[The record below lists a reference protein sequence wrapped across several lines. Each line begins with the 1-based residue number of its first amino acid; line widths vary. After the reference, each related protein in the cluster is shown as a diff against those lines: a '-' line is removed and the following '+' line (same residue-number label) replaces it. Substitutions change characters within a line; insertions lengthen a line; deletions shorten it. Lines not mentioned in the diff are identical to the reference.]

1 MAAEVSDVNGT
12 ASGMSGMMPDAACTT
27 HLSDRRCAFY
37 GRGVTIAAELADV
50 VDRIA
55 RSDADLHA
63 FVDEPGRAER
73 VRAEVDAIASR
84 WPDPGHRPPLHGVP
98 LGVKDVF
105 RADGLPTRA
114 GSDVPAELLDGAEA
128 TAVTRLRAAGAV
140 VAGKTVTTE
149 FAYFAPGPTRNP
161 HHPEHTPG
169 GSSSG
174 SAAAVAAGLVPL
186 ALGTQ
191 TVGSV
196 IRPAAYCG
204 CIGFKPTYGR
214 VPCDGVIPNAPTFDT
229 VGLFAADL
237 DLMAAAAAA
246 LVHGWASAGP
256 GDRPVLGVPAGP
268 YLDQADVGACGAF
281 AAQISALRAAG
292 YQVREV
298 AALDD
303 VAEVN
308 RRQVVVNLVELART
322 HDTWFDRY
330 AERYRPQTAEAVREG
345 RLIDAATYAAALDG
359 VHAFRRTLPQLMAD
373 AGVDVWICPSAT
385 GPAPRGLDTT
395 GKPTMSVP
403 WTQSGLPAL
412 SLPAGTVAREPGG
425 PALPVGLQCV
435 GRPAADEQLLAWAP
449 GLAEALR
456 DPTNGTFVG

>member
-1 MAAEVSDVNGT
+1 
-12 ASGMSGMMPDAACTT
+12 MMPDAARTT

-37 GRGVTIAAELADV
+37 GRGVSIAAELADV

-55 RSDADLHA
+55 HSDADLHA
-63 FVDEPGRAER
+63 FVDEPGRADR
-73 VRAEVDAIASR
+73 VRAEVDAMTRR
-84 WPDPGHRPPLHGVP
+84 WPDPEHRPPLHGVP

-105 RADGLPTRA
+105 RVDGLPTRA
-114 GSDVPAELLDGAEA
+114 GSAVPAELLDGAEA

-214 VPCDGVIPNAPTFDT
+214 VPCDGVIANAPTFDT
-229 VGLFAADL
+229 VGLFAADPPL
-237 DLMAAAAAA
+237 AMAATAA
-246 LVHGWASAGP
+246 LVHGWGP
-256 GDRPVLGVPAGP
+256 VAPGERPVLGVPAGP

-281 AAQISALRAAG
+281 ATQITALRAAG
-292 YQVREV
+292 YDVREV
-298 AALDD
+298 AAVDD
-303 VAEVN
+303 IAQVN
-308 RRQVVVNLVELART
+308 RRQIVVNLVELARG
-322 HDTWFDRY
+322 HEAWFDRY
-330 AERYRPQTAEAVREG
+330 ADRYRPQTAAAIREG
-345 RLIDAATYAAALDG
+345 RSIDVATYRAALDG
-359 VHAFRRTLPQLMAD
+359 VHALRRTLPQLMAD
-373 AGVDVWICPSAT
+373 AGIDVWICPSAT

-395 GKPTMSVP
+395 GSPAMSVP
-403 WTQSGLPAL
+403 WTQAGLPAL
-412 SLPAGTVAREPGG
+412 SLPASTVVRDPGG

-435 GRPAADEQLLAWAP
+435 GRPGADERLLAWAP
-449 GLAEALR
+449 DIAEAVR
-456 DPTNGTFVG
+456 

>member
-1 MAAEVSDVNGT
+1 
-12 ASGMSGMMPDAACTT
+12 MMPDLPQVT
-27 HLSDRRCAFY
+27 HLSDRRCGLY
-37 GRGVTIAAELADV
+37 GQDVPTI

-55 RSDADLHA
+55 HANTDLHA
-63 FVDEPGRAER
+63 FLDEPGRAER
-73 VRAEVDAIASR
+73 VTAAVDEIARR
-84 WPDPGHRPPLHGVP
+84 WPDPEHRPPLYGIPV
-98 LGVKDVF
+98 GVKDVF
-105 RADGLPTRA
+105 RVDGLPTRA
-114 GSDVPAELLDGAEA
+114 GSELPAEELAGDEA
-128 TAVTRLRAAGAV
+128 VAVTRLREHGAV

-196 IRPAAYCG
+196 VRPAAYCG

-237 DLMAAAAAA
+237 PLLTAATAA
-246 LVHGWASAGP
+246 LVYGWAVAP
-256 GDRPVLGVPAGP
+256 TTDHPVLGVPAGP

-281 AAQISALRAAG
+281 ATQITAVRAAG
-292 YQVREV
+292 YEVREV

-303 VAEVN
+303 IAEVN

-322 HDTWFDRY
+322 HEPWFDRY
-330 AERYRPQTAEAVREG
+330 ADRYRPRTAAAIREG
-345 RLIDAATYAAALDG
+345 RSIDAATYAAALDG
-359 VHAFRRTLPQLMAD
+359 VHTLRRALPHRMAE
-373 AGVDVWICPSAT
+373 AGIDVWICPAAT

-395 GKPTMSVP
+395 GSPTMSVP
-403 WTQSGLPAL
+403 WTQAGLPAL
-412 SLPAGTVAREPGG
+412 SLPAGTVAREPDG

-435 GRPAADEQLLAWAP
+435 GRPGADEQLLAWAP
-449 GLAEALR
+449 AIAEAC
-456 DPTNGTFVG
+456 

>member
-1 MAAEVSDVNGT
+1 VST
-12 ASGMSGMMPDAACTT
+12 
-27 HLSDRRCAFY
+27 
-37 GRGVTIAAELADV
+37 AAELADV

-55 RSDADLHA
+55 KADVELHA
-63 FVDEPGRAER
+63 FVDESSRADR
-73 VRAEVDAIASR
+73 VRADVEALAER
-84 WPDPGHRPPLHGVP
+84 WPDPEDRPPLYGVP
-98 LGVKDVF
+98 LGVKDVY
-105 RADGLPTRA
+105 RTDGLPTRA
-114 GSDVPAELLDGAEA
+114 GSAVPAELLAGPEA
-128 TAVTRLRAAGAV
+128 TAVTRLRVAGCV

-237 DLMAAAAAA
+237 PLAEAAAAA
-246 LVHGWASAGP
+246 LVYGWDVAPAG
-256 GDRPVLGVPAGP
+256 GRPVLGVPAGP
-268 YLDQADVGACGAF
+268 YVDQADLGACGRF
-281 AAQISALRAAG
+281 ATQITALREAG
-292 YQVREV
+292 HQVREI
-298 AALDD
+298 AEFDD
-303 VAEVN
+303 IAQVN
-308 RRQVVVNLVELART
+308 RRHVVVNLVELART
-322 HDTWFDRY
+322 HEPWFDRY
-330 AERYRPQTAEAVREG
+330 AGSYRPQTAAAIREG
-345 RLIDAATYAAALDG
+345 RSIDAATYAAALDG
-359 VHAFRRTLPQLMAD
+359 VHAFRRTLPHRMVD
-373 AGVDVWICPSAT
+373 AGIDVWICPSAT

-395 GKPTMSVP
+395 GSPTMSVP
-403 WTQSGLPAL
+403 WTQAGLPAL

-435 GRPAADEQLLAWAP
+435 GRPGADEQLLAWAP
-449 GLAEALR
+449 GIAEALR
-456 DPTNGTFVG
+456 GR

>member
-1 MAAEVSDVNGT
+1 
-12 ASGMSGMMPDAACTT
+12 MMPDSARAT
-27 HLSDRRCAFY
+27 HLFDRRCAPY
-37 GRGVTIAAELADV
+37 GQGVSSAAELTDV
-50 VDRIA
+50 VHRIA
-55 RSDADLHA
+55 HADADLHA

-73 VRAEVDAIASR
+73 VGAEVDAIARR
-84 WPDPGHRPPLHGVP
+84 WPDPTHRPPLYGVL

-105 RADGLPTRA
+105 RVDGLPTRA
-114 GSDVPAELLDGAEA
+114 GSAVPAELLDGPEA
-128 TAVTRLRAAGAV
+128 TAVTRLRTAGAV

-214 VPCDGVIPNAPTFDT
+214 VPCDGVIANAPTFDT

-237 DLMAAAAAA
+237 PLATAASAA
-246 LVHGWASAGP
+246 LVYGWAAVP
-256 GDRPVLGVPAGP
+256 AGDRPVLGVPTGP
-268 YLDQADVGACGAF
+268 YLDQADVGACGEF
-281 AAQISALRAAG
+281 ADQITALRAAG

-303 VAEVN
+303 IAQVN
-308 RRQVVVNLVELART
+308 RRQAVVNLVELARS
-322 HDTWFDRY
+322 HEAWFDRY
-330 AERYRPQTAEAVREG
+330 ADSYRPQTAAAIREG
-345 RLIDAATYAAALDG
+345 RSIDAATYRAALDG
-359 VHAFRRTLPQLMAD
+359 VHAFRRTLPHLMVD
-373 AGVDVWICPSAT
+373 AGIDIWICPSAT

-395 GKPTMSVP
+395 GSPTMSVP
-403 WTQSGLPAL
+403 WTQAGLPAL
-412 SLPAGTVAREPGG
+412 SLPAGTVAREPSG

-435 GRPAADEQLLAWAP
+435 GRPGADEQLLAHAA
-449 GLAEALR
+449 GITEALR
-456 DPTNGTFVG
+456 NPTNGAFGG

>member
-1 MAAEVSDVNGT
+1 V
-12 ASGMSGMMPDAACTT
+12 TT
-27 HLSDRRCAFY
+27 
-37 GRGVTIAAELADV
+37 I

-55 RSDADLHA
+55 HSETELHA

-73 VRAEVDAIASR
+73 VAAEVAEIARR
-84 WPDPGHRPPLHGVP
+84 WPDPEQRPRLHAVP
-98 LGVKDVF
+98 LGVKDIF
-105 RADGLPTRA
+105 RVDGLPTRA
-114 GSDVPAELLDGAEA
+114 GSELPEEEFAGPEA
-128 TAVTRLRAAGAV
+128 VAVTRLREAGAV

-161 HHPEHTPG
+161 HHPDHTPG

-204 CIGFKPTYGR
+204 CVGFKPSYGR

-229 VGLFAADL
+229 VGLFAAGL
-237 DLMAAAAAA
+237 ALVAAASAP
-246 LVHGWASAGP
+246 LVDGWANASAG
-256 GDRPVLGVPAGP
+256 RPVLGVPAGP
-268 YLDQADVGACGAF
+268 YLDQADAGASGAF
-281 AAQISALRAAG
+281 TGQVTALRAAG
-292 YQVREV
+292 YEVREV

-303 VAEVN
+303 IAQVN

-322 HDTWFDRY
+322 HDVWFERY
-330 AERYRPQTAEAVREG
+330 GDRYRPQTAAAIREG
-345 RLIDAATYAAALDG
+345 RSIDAATYAAALDG
-359 VHAFRRTLPQLMAD
+359 VHAFRRALPQLMAD

-395 GKPTMSVP
+395 GNPAMSVP
-403 WTQSGLPAL
+403 WTQAGLPAL

-435 GRPAADEQLLAWAP
+435 GRPGADEQLLAWAP
-449 GLAEALR
+449 EVAAALDGL
-456 DPTNGTFVG
+456 

>member
-1 MAAEVSDVNGT
+1 VSLAA
-12 ASGMSGMMPDAACTT
+12 
-27 HLSDRRCAFY
+27 
-37 GRGVTIAAELADV
+37 I

-55 RSDADLHA
+55 RTDPELRA

-73 VRAEVDAIASR
+73 VRAEADALAER
-84 WPDPGHRPPLHGVP
+84 WPDPARRPPLYGVP

-114 GSDVPAELLDGAEA
+114 GSTLPEGEFAGPEA
-128 TAVTRLRAAGAV
+128 TAVTRLHAAGAV

-161 HHPEHTPG
+161 HHREHTPG

-204 CIGFKPTYGR
+204 CLGFKPTYGR
-214 VPCDGVIPNAPTFDT
+214 VPCDGVVPNAPTFDT

-237 DLMAAAAAA
+237 ALATEAAAA
-246 LVHGWASAGP
+246 LVDGWAPAPVG
-256 GDRPVLGVPAGP
+256 GLPVLGVPTGP
-268 YLDQADVGACGAF
+268 YLDQAERGACGEF
-281 AAQISALRAAG
+281 AAQITALRAAG
-292 YQVREV
+292 YRVREV
-298 AALDD
+298 GALDD
-303 VAEVN
+303 IAEVN
-308 RRQVVVNLVELART
+308 QRQITVNLVELART
-322 HDTWFDRY
+322 HETWFDRY
-330 AERYRPQTAEAVREG
+330 ADRYRPQTAAGIREG
-345 RLIDAATYAAALDG
+345 RSIDAETYAAALEG
-359 VHAFRRTLPQLMAD
+359 VHAFRRILPALMAD

-385 GPAPRGLDTT
+385 GPAPHGLDTT
-395 GKPTMSVP
+395 GSPVMNVP
-403 WTQSGLPAL
+403 WTQAGLPAL
-412 SLPAGTVAREPGG
+412 SLPAGAVAREPGG

-435 GRPAADEQLLAWAP
+435 GRPGADEQLLGWAEDI
-449 GLAEALR
+449 AAALR
-456 DPTNGTFVG
+456 LTNGTVVPLRTPRLLR

>member
-1 MAAEVSDVNGT
+1 VS
-12 ASGMSGMMPDAACTT
+12 
-27 HLSDRRCAFY
+27 
-37 GRGVTIAAELADV
+37 IATELADV

-55 RSDADLHA
+55 RTDGDLHA
-63 FVDEPGRAER
+63 FLDEPGRADR
-73 VRAEVDAIASR
+73 VRAEVEALAAHE
-84 WPDPGHRPPLHGVP
+84 PGSPLHGVP

-105 RADGLPTRA
+105 RVDGLPTRA
-114 GSDVPAELLDGAEA
+114 GSAVPADLLAGAEA

-149 FAYFAPGPTRNP
+149 FAFFAPGPTRNP
-161 HHPEHTPG
+161 HDPEHTPG

-196 IRPAAYCG
+196 VRPAAYCG

-237 DLMAAAAAA
+237 ALAVAACAA
-246 LVHGWASAGP
+246 LADGWSTRPAG
-256 GDRPVLGVPAGP
+256 DLPVLGVPAGP

-281 AAQISALRAAG
+281 AAQIAALRAAG
-292 YQVREV
+292 HQVREV

-303 VAEVN
+303 IAEVN
-308 RRQVVVNLVELART
+308 RRQTVVNLVELART
-322 HDTWFDRY
+322 HEPWFDRH
-330 AERYRPQTAEAVREG
+330 ADVYRPQTAAAVREG
-345 RLIDAATYAAALDG
+345 RTIDEATYTAALDG
-359 VHAFRRTLPQLMAD
+359 VHTFRRTLPDLMDD
-373 AGVDVWICPSAT
+373 AGIDVWICPSAT
-385 GPAPRGLDTT
+385 GPAPRGLDST
-395 GKPTMSVP
+395 GSPLLSVP
-403 WTQSGLPAL
+403 WTQAGVPAL
-412 SLPAGTVAREPGG
+412 SLPAGTVARDPDG

-435 GRPAADEQLLAWAP
+435 ARPGADEQLLAWAERI
-449 GLAEALR
+449 AEALH

>member
-1 MAAEVSDVNGT
+1 
-12 ASGMSGMMPDAACTT
+12 MPDRPRAA
-27 HLSDRRCAFY
+27 HLSDRRHALY
-37 GRGVTIAAELADV
+37 GQAMPTI

-55 RSDADLHA
+55 HADTELRA

-73 VRAEVDAIASR
+73 VAAEVDEIARR
-84 WPDPGHRPPLHGVP
+84 WPDPERRPPLHGVP
-98 LGVKDVF
+98 LGVKDIF
-105 RADGLPTRA
+105 RVDGLPTRA
-114 GSDVPAELLDGAEA
+114 GSELPAEEFAGPEA
-128 TAVTRLRAAGAV
+128 AAVTRLRDAGAV

-229 VGLFAADL
+229 VGLFAAHL
-237 DLMAAAAAA
+237 PLVTAATAA
-246 LVHGWASAGP
+246 LVHGRVDVPA
-256 GDRPVLGVPAGP
+256 DRPVLGVPAGP
-268 YLDQADVGACGAF
+268 YLDQAETRARDGF
-281 AAQISALRAAG
+281 ATQVAALRAAG
-292 YQVREV
+292 YEVRDV

-303 VAEVN
+303 IAQVN
-308 RRQVVVNLVELART
+308 RQHMVVNLVELART
-322 HDTWFDRY
+322 HEPWFDRY
-330 AERYRPQTAEAVREG
+330 AERYRPQTAAGIREG
-345 RLIDAATYAAALDG
+345 RSTDAATYTTALDG
-359 VHAFRRTLPQLMAD
+359 VHTFRRTMPQLMAD
-373 AGVDVWICPSAT
+373 AGIDVWICPSAT
-385 GPAPRGLDTT
+385 GPARRGLDTT
-395 GKPTMSVP
+395 GSPAMSVP
-403 WTQSGLPAL
+403 WTQAGLPAL

-435 GRPAADEQLLAWAP
+435 GRPGADERLLAWAP
-449 GLAEALR
+449 GIAEALN
-456 DPTNGTFVG
+456 DPTSGAFVG